1 MFGLCLWAA
10 VPGAALS
17 FGFLRR
23 SHLLKFAKKES
34 LDLIHWVIFS
44 DHCRV
49 NLRPCNHNQL
59 ACYSHED
66 SSGITRIDSK
76 FSCACV
82 RVCTLDL
89 CVILC
94 LVFLALD
101 GQLNTIARQVHLPG
115 TWFLTRSVR
124 RMLKDWEKFF
134 WQSSTLETVYIAC
147 PTNRE

>member
-1 MFGLCLWAA
+1 MFGFCTCDA
-10 VPGAALS
+10 VPGAAPS

-34 LDLIHWVIFS
+34 VDLIHWVIFS
-44 DHCRV
+44 DHCSI
-49 NLRPCNHNQL
+49 NLCPCNHNQL

-66 SSGITRIDSK
+66 SSVITTMTEC
-76 FSCACV
+76 FSVRV

-101 GQLNTIARQVHLPG
+101 GQLNTIARQVHFPG
-115 TWFLTRSVR
+115 TWFLTCLGR
-124 RMLKDWEKFF
+124 RMLKDWENVQLFF
-134 WQSSTLETVYIAC
+134 FDSIQPYKLF
-147 PTNRE
+147 